1 MMYLEKILLNKF
13 LDKYE
18 NSKVSKGTNVLN
30 IHIRIFLSDSIFDN
44 FRNGEGDE
52 LSFVL
57 EKIQRRN
64 FCRLHYTHFKTLDYI
79 ELNVEE
85 SSINKLYEYL
95 NRENPKE
102 TLNKFKKIIF
112 KFKDCGD
119 DVIFK
124 LFTSLEKDNKL
135 SSYKFYLKSPYDATD
150 ILRAIIEINKLDK
163 DIYERMLST
172 KLYSDSKRFG
182 KIKGKI
188 ALIFKDFSGKK
199 FDEEDDILEELGV
212 SKSDTPILIKGNII
226 IKKGES
232 LINGRTKGIS
242 FDLSRND
249 INDLEIKYLRAKRII
264 TIENLYSYKSFNDD
278 DYIAIYLAGYHNK
291 AKRELLKIFC
301 NYNNALSFY
310 HYGDIDVG
318 GFRIYNHLKQKT
330 NIPFIPFKM
339 GVEELVTYRRYC
351 KELTQND
358 KNSLKKMRH
367 DTKFTIFYEVIDFM
381 LENGIKLEQEA
392 EELVI

>member
-102 TLNKFKKIIF
+102 TLNKFKNIIF
-112 KFKDCGD
+112 EFKDCGD

-124 LFTSLEKDNKL
+124 LITLLEKDNKIF
-135 SSYKFYLKSPYDATD
+135 SYKIYLKFFYNVID
-150 ILRAIIEINKLDK
+150 IL
-163 DIYERMLST
+163 
-172 KLYSDSKRFG
+172 
-182 KIKGKI
+182 
-188 ALIFKDFSGKK
+188 
-199 FDEEDDILEELGV
+199 
-212 SKSDTPILIKGNII
+212 
-226 IKKGES
+226 
-232 LINGRTKGIS
+232 
-242 FDLSRND
+242 
-249 INDLEIKYLRAKRII
+249 
-264 TIENLYSYKSFNDD
+264 
-278 DYIAIYLAGYHNK
+278 
-291 AKRELLKIFC
+291 
-301 NYNNALSFY
+301 
-310 HYGDIDVG
+310 
-318 GFRIYNHLKQKT
+318 
-330 NIPFIPFKM
+330 
-339 GVEELVTYRRYC
+339 
-351 KELTQND
+351 
-358 KNSLKKMRH
+358 
-367 DTKFTIFYEVIDFM
+367 
-381 LENGIKLEQEA
+381 
-392 EELVI
+392 